1 MSDEAKID
9 KQGGGDGAL
18 GVLGGGGGGF
28 FRVGER
34 KPLSAPNP
42 PAVFACDAEHRVS
55 ESCDAVPWSVIEE
68 VLR

>member
-1 MSDEAKID
+1 MSDDAKID
-9 KQGGGDGAL
+9 KQSEVDDAISALVDGAGRFVKVVARIHL
-18 GVLGGGGGGF
+18 Y
-28 FRVGER
+28 
-34 KPLSAPNP
+34 SAKR